1 MNKVNE
7 LFWSA
12 SVEQLKQGYVYD
24 VLQDQYTCL
33 VCGEVFT
40 TGIIYTHAGVMYEAK
55 KFAQVHVAIQ
65 HESMFDVL
73 ISMDKKLTGLTDL
86 QKDLVQRFYEGMND
100 NDIVKEQGGSASTIR
115 NHRFSMR
122 EKMKQARIF
131 LAIMEMAEAKGGVDR
146 PQFMAVPRTAT
157 SLDERY
163 AITESEHESIIKK
176 YFPDG
181 PNGRLTEFPRKEK
194 RKMSILMHLIQR
206 FERNRKYTENE
217 VNEVLK
223 TASDDFV
230 TLRRYL
236 IEYSFLDRHED
247 GSAYWVKVQ

>member
-1 MNKVNE
+1 MSEVNE

-12 SVEQLKQGYVYD
+12 TVEQLKQGYVYD
-24 VLQDQYTCL
+24 AAQDQYICL
-33 VCGEVFT
+33 VCGEAFT
-40 TGIIYTHAGVMYEAK
+40 TGIIYTDEGVMYEAK
-55 KFAQVHVAIQ
+55 KFAQVHVARQ
-65 HESMFDVL
+65 HDSMFDVL
-73 ISMDKKLTGLTDL
+73 IGMDKKLTGLTDL
-86 QKDLVQRFYEGMND
+86 QKDLVQRFYDGMND
-100 NDIVKEQGGSASTIR
+100 NEIVKEQGGSASTIR

-131 LAIMEMAEAKGGVDR
+131 LAIMEMAEAKGGAER
-146 PQFMAVPRTAT
+146 PKFMAVPRTAT

-163 AITESEHESIIKK
+163 AITEQEHESIINK

-181 PNGRLTEFPRKEK
+181 TDGKLTEFPRKEK
-194 RKMSILMHLIQR
+194 RKMSILMHLMQR
-206 FERNRKYTENE
+206 FERNRKYTEHE

-236 IEYSFLDRHED
+236 IEYSFLDRLED
-247 GSAYWVKVQ
+247 GSSYWVKVQ